1 MKRRILVLPL
11 LLIMAACANS
21 GADTRPIVD
30 KPGPHY
36 EKDLAACQAL
46 AKQKDYASG
55 ETATNTAVG
64 TGLGALIGGVASGSW
79 VGAGVGAGVG
89 AAGGLGASAVET
101 QNARGNIVK
110 KCMTGRGYN
119 VVD

>member
-1 MKRRILVLPL
+1 MKLTPFAIPL
-11 LLIMAACANS
+11 LLLMAACANS

-30 KPGPHY
+30 RPGPNY

-64 TGLGALIGGVASGSW
+64 AGLGALIGGVTGDWA
-79 VGAGVGAGVG
+79 GAGIGAGVG
-89 AAGGLGASAVET
+89 AAGGLGKSAIDT

-110 KCMTGRGYN
+110 RCMSGRGYN

>member
-1 MKRRILVLPL
+1 MKLRYLAIPL
-11 LLIMAACANS
+11 LLVISACANS

-30 KPGPHY
+30 KPGPNY
-36 EKDLAACQAL
+36 ERDLAACQAL

-64 TGLGALIGGVASGSW
+64 AGLGALIGGVTGDWA
-79 VGAGVGAGVG
+79 GAGIGAGVG
-89 AAGGLGASAVET
+89 AAGGLGKSAVDT
-101 QNARGNIVK
+101 QSARGNIVK
-110 KCMTGRGYN
+110 RCMVGRGYN

>member
-1 MKRRILVLPL
+1 MKLRYLAIPL
-11 LLIMAACANS
+11 MLAVSACANS

-30 KPGPHY
+30 NPGPHY
-36 EKDLAACQAL
+36 ERDLAACQKL
-46 AKQKDYASG
+46 AQQKDYASG

-64 TGLGALIGGVASGSW
+64 AGLGALIGGVTGDWA
-79 VGAGVGAGVG
+79 GAGIGAGVG
-89 AAGGLGASAVET
+89 AAGGLGKSAIDT

-110 KCMTGRGYN
+110 KCLAGRGHN

>member
-1 MKRRILVLPL
+1 MKLTPFAIPL
-11 LLIMAACANS
+11 LLLMAACANS
-21 GADTRPIVD
+21 GADTRPIVGR
-30 KPGPHY
+30 PGPNY

-64 TGLGALIGGVASGSW
+64 AGLGAVIGGVTGDWA
-79 VGAGVGAGVG
+79 GAGIGAGVG
-89 AAGGLGASAVET
+89 AAGGLGKSAIDT

-110 KCMTGRGYN
+110 RCMSGRGYN